1 MHKQENRHMTVIES
15 FAAWA
20 VRERT
25 AALKPEVLHHTR
37 RAVIDWL
44 AALLPGGIIAPAT
57 LLENAFAEDIGR
69 GRARL
74 VSGKRA
80 TMRTAALINGT
91 ASHSVEFDD
100 IYRDAGFHPGSPIIS
115 AALAAAQTAGADGA
129 AFARAVIIGYEI
141 ASRIGERVMP
151 SHYRYWHST
160 GTLGSL
166 GAAAAVASLLK
177 CDEVQFGHAL
187 ATAGTF
193 AAGLQ
198 QAFRSE
204 AMSKPF
210 HSGHAAET
218 GVLAALAAK
227 QGITGALD
235 LLEGAAGFG
244 AAMST
249 GAKWDG
255 IADDLGERYCINRIT
270 FKNHGCC
277 GHNFAPIDGVLHM
290 HAEYGFEPG
299 DIKSIKVATYKL
311 GVDVV
316 DNANPSGEYQAR
328 FSLQYVVAH
337 ALVHGSVRLAAFT
350 PERMNDPGVRT
361 LLGRIAVTDDPALS
375 ALYPS
380 QRAARID
387 IELFSGAKF
396 THLQPTRK
404 GDPEM
409 PLTDRELED
418 KFHELADPVIGA
430 ARAGALLASCCSIDR
445 RDDMDIDFSPPQ

>member
-1 MHKQENRHMTVIES
+1 MTVIES
-15 FAAWA
+15 FANWA
-20 VRERT
+20 VRERS
-25 AALKPEVLHHTR
+25 AALGPEVRHHTR
-37 RAVIDWL
+37 RAVIDWF

-57 LLENAFAEDIGR
+57 LLEKTFAEDMGR
-69 GRARL
+69 GKARL
-74 VSGKRA
+74 VSGQL
-80 TMRTAALINGT
+80 TTLRTAALINGT

-115 AALAAAQTAGADGA
+115 AALAAAQTVGADGD
-129 AFARAVIIGYEI
+129 AFARAVIVGYEI
-141 ASRIGERVMP
+141 SSRIGERVMP

-160 GTLGSL
+160 GTLGSF

-177 CDEVQFGHAL
+177 CDAVQFGHAL

-204 AMSKPF
+204 SNSKPF

-218 GVLAALAAK
+218 GVLAAMTAK
-227 QGITGALD
+227 QGVTGALD

-244 AAMST
+244 AAMSE
-249 GAKWDG
+249 GANWDG
-255 IADDLGERYCINRIT
+255 VTDDLGQRYCINQIT

-290 HAEYGFEPG
+290 QAVHGFRPQ
-299 DIKSIKVATYKL
+299 DIKSIKVATYQL

-316 DNANPSGEYQAR
+316 NNANPSGEYQAK

-337 ALVHGSVRLAAFT
+337 ALVYGSVRMAAFT
-350 PERMNDPGVRT
+350 PARMSDPAVRA
-361 LLGRIAVTDDPALS
+361 LLGRITVTDDAELS

-387 IELFSGAKF
+387 IELLSGERF

-409 PLTDRELED
+409 PLTDQELQD
-418 KFHELADPVIGA
+418 KFHELAAPVIGA
-430 ARAGALLASCCSIDR
+430 VKAKALLASCWSIEQR
-445 RDDMDIDFSPPQ
+445 SDMDIDFSLAR

>member
-1 MHKQENRHMTVIES
+1 MTVIES

-25 AALKPEVLHHTR
+25 AVIRPEVLHHTR
-37 RAVIDWL
+37 RAVIDWF

-57 LLENAFAEDIGR
+57 LLEKTFAEDIGR
-69 GRARL
+69 GKARL
-74 VSGKRA
+74 VSGQLA

-100 IYRDAGFHPGSPIIS
+100 IYRDGGFHPGSPIIS
-115 AALAAAQTAGADGA
+115 AALAAAQTVGADGD
-129 AFARAVIIGYEI
+129 AFARAVIVGYEI
-141 ASRIGERVMP
+141 SSRIGERVMP

-160 GTLGSL
+160 GTLGSI

-198 QAFRSE
+198 QAFRSD

-218 GVLAALAAK
+218 GVIAALTAK
-227 QGITGALD
+227 QGVTGALD
-235 LLEGAAGFG
+235 LLEGPAGFG
-244 AAMST
+244 AAMSE
-249 GAKWDG
+249 GAKWNG
-255 IADDLGERYCINRIT
+255 IADDLGDRYCITQIT

-277 GHNFAPIDGVLHM
+277 GHNFAPIDGVLNM
-290 HAEYGFEPG
+290 QAGNGFKPE

-316 DNANPSGEYQAR
+316 DNANPSGEYQAK

-337 ALVHGSVRLAAFT
+337 ALVHGSVRMAAFT
-350 PERMNDPGVRT
+350 PERMNDPRVRA
-361 LLGRIAVTDDPALS
+361 LLPRITVTDDPALS

-387 IELFSGAKF
+387 IELQSGEKIS
-396 THLQPTRK
+396 HLQPTRK

-418 KFHELADPVIGA
+418 KFHELAAPVIGA
-430 ARAGALLASCCSIDR
+430 TKAKDLLASCWNIDR
-445 RDDMDIDFSPPQ
+445 RSDMDVDFSLAR

>member
-1 MHKQENRHMTVIES
+1 MTVIES
-15 FAAWA
+15 FANWA
-20 VRERT
+20 VRERG
-25 AALKPEVLHHTR
+25 AALGPEVRHHTR
-37 RAVIDWL
+37 RAVIDWF
-44 AALLPGGIIAPAT
+44 AALLPGGVIAPAT
-57 LLENAFAEDIGR
+57 LLEKTFAEDMGR
-69 GRARL
+69 GKARL
-74 VSGKRA
+74 VSGRL
-80 TMRTAALINGT
+80 TTLRTAALINGT

-115 AALAAAQTAGADGA
+115 AALAAAQTVGADGD
-129 AFARAVIIGYEI
+129 AFARAVIVGYEI
-141 ASRIGERVMP
+141 SSRIGERVMP

-160 GTLGSL
+160 GTLGSF

-177 CDEVQFGHAL
+177 CDAVQFGHAL

-204 AMSKPF
+204 SNSKPF

-218 GVLAALAAK
+218 GVLAAMTAK
-227 QGITGALD
+227 QGVTGALD

-244 AAMST
+244 AAMSE
-249 GAKWDG
+249 GANWDG
-255 IADDLGERYCINRIT
+255 VADDLGQRYCINQIT

-290 HAEYGFEPG
+290 QAAHGFRPQ
-299 DIKSIKVATYKL
+299 DIKSIKVATYQL

-316 DNANPSGEYQAR
+316 NNANPSGEYQAR

-337 ALVHGSVRLAAFT
+337 ALVHGSVRMQAFT
-350 PERMNDPGVRT
+350 PQRMSDPAVRA
-361 LLGRIAVTDDPALS
+361 LLPRITVTDDPALS

-387 IELFSGAKF
+387 IELLSGERF

-409 PLTDRELED
+409 PLTDQELED
-418 KFHELADPVIGA
+418 KFHELAAPVIGA
-430 ARAGALLASCCSIDR
+430 VKAKALLASCWRIDQR
-445 RDDMDIDFSPPQ
+445 SDMDVDFSLAR

>member
-1 MHKQENRHMTVIES
+1 MTVIES
-15 FAAWA
+15 FANWA
-20 VRERT
+20 VRERS
-25 AALKPEVLHHTR
+25 AALGPEVRHHTR
-37 RAVIDWL
+37 RAVIDWF
-44 AALLPGGIIAPAT
+44 AALLPGGVIAPAT
-57 LLENAFAEDIGR
+57 LLEKTFAEDMGR
-69 GRARL
+69 GKARL
-74 VSGKRA
+74 VSGRL
-80 TMRTAALINGT
+80 TTLRTAALINGT

-115 AALAAAQTAGADGA
+115 AALAAAQTVGADGD
-129 AFARAVIIGYEI
+129 AFARAVIVGYEI
-141 ASRIGERVMP
+141 SSRIGERVMP

-160 GTLGSL
+160 GTLGSF
-166 GAAAAVASLLK
+166 GAAAAVASLLQ
-177 CDEVQFGHAL
+177 CDAVQFGHAL

-204 AMSKPF
+204 SNSKPF

-218 GVLAALAAK
+218 GVLAAMTAK
-227 QGITGALD
+227 QGVTGALD

-244 AAMST
+244 AAMSE
-249 GAKWDG
+249 GANWDG
-255 IADDLGERYCINRIT
+255 VADDLGQRYCINQIT

-290 HAEYGFEPG
+290 QAVHGFRPQ

-316 DNANPSGEYQAR
+316 NNANPSGEYQAK

-337 ALVHGSVRLAAFT
+337 ALVYGSVRMAAFT
-350 PERMNDPGVRT
+350 PARMSDPAVRA
-361 LLGRIAVTDDPALS
+361 LLGRITVTDDAELS

-387 IELFSGAKF
+387 IELLSGERF

-409 PLTDRELED
+409 PLTDQELED
-418 KFHELADPVIGA
+418 KFHELAAPVIGA
-430 ARAGALLASCCSIDR
+430 VKAKALLASCWRIDQR
-445 RDDMDIDFSPPQ
+445 SDMDVDFSLAR

>member
-1 MHKQENRHMTVIES
+1 MTVIES
-15 FAAWA
+15 FANWA
-20 VRERT
+20 VRERSAT
-25 AALKPEVLHHTR
+25 LGPEVRHHTR
-37 RAVIDWL
+37 RAVIDWF
-44 AALLPGGIIAPAT
+44 AALLPGGVIAPAT
-57 LLENAFAEDIGR
+57 LLEKTFAEDMGR
-69 GRARL
+69 GKARL
-74 VSGKRA
+74 VSGRL
-80 TMRTAALINGT
+80 TTLRTAALINGT

-115 AALAAAQTAGADGA
+115 AALAAAQTVGADGD
-129 AFARAVIIGYEI
+129 AFARAVIVGYEI
-141 ASRIGERVMP
+141 SSRIGERVMP

-160 GTLGSL
+160 GTLGSF
-166 GAAAAVASLLK
+166 GAAAAVASLLQ
-177 CDEVQFGHAL
+177 CDAVQFGHAL
-187 ATAGTF
+187 AAAGTF

-204 AMSKPF
+204 SNSKPF

-218 GVLAALAAK
+218 GVLAAMTAK
-227 QGITGALD
+227 QGVTGALD

-244 AAMST
+244 AAMSE
-249 GAKWDG
+249 GANWDG
-255 IADDLGERYCINRIT
+255 VADDLGQRYCINQIT

-290 HAEYGFEPG
+290 QAAHGFRPQ
-299 DIKSIKVATYKL
+299 DIKSIQVATYKL

-316 DNANPSGEYQAR
+316 NNANPSGEYQAK

-337 ALVHGSVRLAAFT
+337 ALVYGSVRMAAFT
-350 PERMNDPGVRT
+350 PARMSDPAVRA
-361 LLGRIAVTDDPALS
+361 LLGRITVTDDAELS

-387 IELFSGAKF
+387 IELLSGERF

-409 PLTDRELED
+409 PLSDQELED
-418 KFHELADPVIGA
+418 KFHELAAPVIGA
-430 ARAGALLASCCSIDR
+430 VKAKALLASCWRIDQR
-445 RDDMDIDFSPPQ
+445 SDMDVDFSLAR